1 MSENNFFNK
10 NFIPEPVETKK
21 TQKQY
26 IVKKKKKM
34 AI

>member
-21 TQKQY
+21 PKNS
-26 IVKKKKKM
+26 ILLKKE
-34 AI
+34 